1 MKTASNPDAINS
13 LLLSCRSLMGK
24 EKFTP
29 VSEYVSSRNDKIL
42 LSSKT
47 IHPSGPSAK
56 EIEKSKKKAE
66 VNQKK
71 IALLINAIK
80 PGCKCERDPDF
91 EATCACGQ
99 RIIKRVEKILRRM
112 NKPRILLIN
121 INGKK
126 MLTVDNKTHSIVDE
140 MLGTK
145 SQSIFKKE
153 ASIGVLD
160 QPSRGWPASTIHLN
174 RPTSIKDAMEF
185 ANLHNFKSMIEYSQQ
200 LRNLPLPNENNKV
213 TSEIESL
220 GQKFS
225 INFDVN
231 EIEAPRLRRMVS
243 SVKEVTTSN
252 QGINIKANHSD
263 TNFDSQKNVLRPSSN
278 EAKLNREKDNL
289 DSINKDVRRT
299 FQSESFFKK
308 AEVQSLLKDILFDLS
323 KEFHAIGYVQGM
335 NFVVAG
341 VIYHCT
347 SRPQAYKVVNFLFN
361 SLELKK
367 VYCFNM
373 FETFVS
379 VLKKLLK
386 CHLYDF
392 FSYFENIVNTDFKML
407 VLDWFFCL
415 GLNKVPLE
423 YSGILLENII
433 LYGWFYFYRLL
444 VNYLKLFYEA
454 YQKTFVKATQNKQK
468 RLELELELKNYYR
481 SKIDW
486 DGLLKKSMTS
496 PLNDKII
503 EAELHWTNVSKF
515 HKPGL
520 FYK

>member
-1 MKTASNPDAINS
+1 MKTASNSDVINS

-24 EKFTP
+24 EKFTH
-29 VSEYVSSRNDKIL
+29 VSEFVHSRNDKIL
-42 LSSKT
+42 LGSKT
-47 IHPSGPSAK
+47 VIASGPSAK
-56 EIEKSKKKAE
+56 EIDKLKKKADG
-66 VNQKK
+66 NQKK
-71 IALLINAIK
+71 VALLINALK
-80 PGCKCERDPDF
+80 PGCRCERDPDF
-91 EATCACGQ
+91 ESTCACGQ
-99 RIIKRVEKILRRM
+99 RIIKRVEKVLRRM

-121 INGKK
+121 VNGKK
-126 MLTVDNKTHSIVDE
+126 MLTVDNKTHSMVDD

-145 SQSIFKKE
+145 SQSTFKKE

-174 RPTSIKDAMEF
+174 RPANIKDALEF
-185 ANLHNFKSMIEYSQQ
+185 ANLHSFKSLVDYSQQ
-200 LRNLPLPNENNKV
+200 LRNAPSINPTNKV
-213 TSEIESL
+213 TSEAESL

-225 INFDVN
+225 INFDLN
-231 EIEAPRLRRMVS
+231 EIDAPRLRRMVS
-243 SVKEVTTSN
+243 SVKEVSTSN
-252 QGINIKANHSD
+252 QGLNIKANHSD

-289 DSINKDVRRT
+289 DSISKDVRRT

-308 AEVQSLLKDILFDLS
+308 TEVQTLLKDLLFDVS
-323 KEFHAIGYVQGM
+323 KEYPAIGYVQGM

-341 VIYHCT
+341 VIYHCA

-373 FETFVS
+373 FDTFVS

-392 FSYFENIVNTDFKML
+392 FAYFENIVNTDFKML

-423 YSGILLENII
+423 YSGVLLENTIN
-433 LYGWFYFYRLL
+433 YGWFYFYRLL

-454 YQKTFVKATQNKQK
+454 YQKTFVKASQNKQK